1 MRESVCLY
9 MRMCMRVRALGAC
22 ICAHVHVR
30 VACVCLLRMDRCQL
44 LRVFPITS
52 RAVLSTT
59 DAING
64 EHGLLMRH
72 RYSSC
77 IFSSSTNVAFHHTV
91 HLPNALGDTTC

>member
-44 LRVFPITS
+44 LRVFPNHIPR
-52 RAVLSTT
+52 RAVR
-59 DAING
+59 
-64 EHGLLMRH
+64 RH
-72 RYSSC
+72 QR
-77 IFSSSTNVAFHHTV
+77 
-91 HLPNALGDTTC
+91 